1 MKNVLMMFKKALLI
15 GLMIILTGCVTTN
28 CPTMPAK
35 PTKPTLESI
44 QQTSEGGM
52 TLSKADAEKLGIY
65 ILELE
70 RGYNL

>member
-1 MKNVLMMFKKALLI
+1 MFRKALLI
-15 GLMIILTGCVTTN
+15 GLTIILTGCVTTE

-52 TLSKADAEKLGIY
+52 ILSKDDAQKLGIY

-70 RGYNL
+70 RGYNI

>member
-1 MKNVLMMFKKALLI
+1 MKNVLMMFTKTLLI
-15 GLMIILTGCVTTN
+15 GLMIILTGCVATE

-35 PTKPTLESI
+35 PTKPKLESI

-52 TLSKADAEKLGIY
+52 ILSKDDAQKLGIY

-70 RGYNL
+70 RGYKL